1 MNNWYM
7 GDMLTTAML
16 VESLISIGLG
26 IAGYVLTGIS
36 LYQIGKRRRIRNY
49 GLAWVPIGNLW
60 VINAIGDQYQE
71 IRTGQRQYLRR
82 WAMGLIG
89 GFVLLW
95 LLGMVMAFT
104 AVVKAF
110 TYRDTLTPGEI
121 MSLGSSAMLM
131 ILAILLMLAAWTA
144 AMVLTYISLY
154 RLYRSTR
161 PQNAVVF
168 LVLSIVISVTAPF
181 FLFACRKYDAPIE
194 MLRSPIPPQPQ
205 QLEAPPADAEKPTDE
220 E

>member
-7 GDMLTTAML
+7 GDMFTTAML

-26 IAGYVLTGIS
+26 IVGYVLTAIS

-95 LLGMVMAFT
+95 LLGMVMAFS

-161 PQNAVVF
+161 PQSAVVF
-168 LVLSIVISVTAPF
+168 LVLSIVIPVTAPF

>member
-7 GDMLTTAML
+7 GDMFTTAML

-26 IAGYVLTGIS
+26 IVGYVLTAIS

-95 LLGMVMAFT
+95 LLGMVMAFS

-131 ILAILLMLAAWTA
+131 ILAILLHVNLFSLLHIIFILALKT
-144 AMVLTYISLY
+144 VITSKLLLLKEK
-154 RLYRSTR
+154 RL
-161 PQNAVVF
+161 
-168 LVLSIVISVTAPF
+168 
-181 FLFACRKYDAPIE
+181 
-194 MLRSPIPPQPQ
+194 
-205 QLEAPPADAEKPTDE
+205 
-220 E
+220 

>member
-1 MNNWYM
+1 MNYWYM

-95 LLGMVMAFT
+95 LPVSLNT
-104 AVVKAF
+104 A
-110 TYRDTLTPGEI
+110 
-121 MSLGSSAMLM
+121 
-131 ILAILLMLAAWTA
+131 
-144 AMVLTYISLY
+144 
-154 RLYRSTR
+154 
-161 PQNAVVF
+161 
-168 LVLSIVISVTAPF
+168 
-181 FLFACRKYDAPIE
+181 RKKE
-194 MLRSPIPPQPQ
+194 
-205 QLEAPPADAEKPTDE
+205 
-220 E
+220 